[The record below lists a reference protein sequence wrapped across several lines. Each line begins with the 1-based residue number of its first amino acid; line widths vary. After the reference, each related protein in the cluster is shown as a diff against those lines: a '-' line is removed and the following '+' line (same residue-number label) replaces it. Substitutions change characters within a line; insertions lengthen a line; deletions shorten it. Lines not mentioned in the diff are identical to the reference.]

1 MRHPARNAVTI
12 AAALTAVLGF
22 VVAAVP
28 AMPQSPTPP
37 TAQPA
42 TPPPA
47 QPAPPPPMTNL
58 QFFPKDTPRPVIIQN
73 MRQFSFALG
82 VRCDHCHVDEGQGGR
97 QDFASDEKIP
107 KVKARAMLQMT
118 KQINEDLLAKIPER
132 THPPVNVS
140 CYTCHHGLVKPETLG
155 DRLQAAATAGGG
167 DSAVAEL
174 KLLRESAVF
183 GRFDVSE
190 WGVTEAARSLAG
202 AGKRKEA
209 IAIQN
214 ANAGFHPESSGILSS
229 LAELHVADGDTAAAI
244 GILKKLV
251 AKEPE
256 NRRAKGMLERLEG
269 AGK

>member
-1 MRHPARNAVTI
+1 MRLPARTAVSL
-12 AAALTAVLGF
+12 AAAFGAALAL
-22 VVAAVP
+22 VVGAVP
-28 AMPQSPTPP
+28 ATPQS
-37 TAQPA
+37 A
-42 TPPPA
+42 TPPA
-47 QPAPPPPMTNL
+47 GQPAPPPPMTNL
-58 QFFPKDTPRPVIIQN
+58 QFFPKDTPRPVVIQN

-82 VRCDHCHVDEGQGGR
+82 VRCDHCHVDEGQGGK
-97 QDFASDEKIP
+97 QDFASDEKTP

-174 KLLRESAVF
+174 KLLRESADF

-190 WGVTEAARSLAG
+190 WGVTEAARNLAG

-214 ANAGFHPESSGILSS
+214 ANAALHPESSAILSS
-229 LAELHVADGDTAAAI
+229 LAEIHLADGDTAAAVE
-244 GILKKLV
+244 ILKKIV

-256 NRRAKGMLERLEG
+256 NRRAKGMLEKLSG
-269 AGK
+269 SGKP

>member
-1 MRHPARNAVTI
+1 MRHPARNAVTT
-12 AAALTAVLGF
+12 AALTAALGF
-22 VVAAVP
+22 VVGAVP
-28 AMPQSPTPP
+28 AIPQSTPP
-37 TAQPA
+37 SA
-42 TPPPA
+42 A

-97 QDFASDEKIP
+97 EDFASDEKIP

-132 THPPVNVS
+132 THPAVNVS
-140 CYTCHHGLVKPETLG
+140 CSTCHHGLVKPETLG

-174 KLLRESAVF
+174 KLLRESAEF

-202 AGKRKEA
+202 TGKRKEA
-209 IAIQN
+209 IAILN

-229 LAELHVADGDTAAAI
+229 LAEIHVADGDTAAAV
-244 GILKKLV
+244 GILRRIV
-251 AKEPE
+251 AKEPG
-256 NRRAKGMLERLEG
+256 NRRAKGMLERLER
-269 AGK
+269 AGKP